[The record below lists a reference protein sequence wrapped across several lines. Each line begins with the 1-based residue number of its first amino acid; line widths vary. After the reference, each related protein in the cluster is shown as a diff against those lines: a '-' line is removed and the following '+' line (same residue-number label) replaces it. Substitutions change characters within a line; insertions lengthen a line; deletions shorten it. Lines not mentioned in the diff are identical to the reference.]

1 MTLLPRRALGALVA
15 SLVAACSI
23 AAAAER
29 SRVANIIL
37 EDQFKNRRETA
48 QLRGDVAVLVYSD
61 RHGAE
66 DALNLGRK
74 LHLRFHPSAASA
86 PSTEWSR
93 QPVIGLPGWPAD
105 VRVPDVHVIPIACIP
120 EVPRAM
126 HVVAR
131 SRLRK
136 ESPVVSV
143 WLDFDDVMRT
153 SFGIVPEEP
162 NIAVLDLRGDVHMVL
177 SGHLDELR
185 YEELVAEID
194 RLRMAARPD
203 PRTARVGSPPPVR

>member
-1 MTLLPRRALGALVA
+1 MTSVIRRGVGT
-15 SLVAACSI
+15 VAAWLVVACSL

-74 LHLRFHPSAASA
+74 IHLRFHPTAESA

-93 QPVIGLPGWPAD
+93 QPVIGLPGWPDD
-105 VRVPDVHVIPIACIP
+105 VRVPNVHVIPIACIP

-143 WLDFDDVMRT
+143 WLDFDDVMRHT
-153 SFGIVPEEP
+153 FGMVPQEP
-162 NIAVLDLRGDVHMVL
+162 NVAVLDLRGDVHLVL